1 MKKKE
6 RRVAYVFGIVVIAI
20 AAIVAYA
27 VISEKPPEW
36 QLDARVS
43 NSGHQDTTELMMNNT
58 WRIVWVVNKQSD
70 NMFIVAVYM
79 KNATGYSWLTDMSEE
94 DTNST
99 QGVLPLLHTGTFVI
113 RVIASDDTQWT
124 LFIEEL
130 KPS

>member
-99 QGVLPLLHTGTFVI
+99 QGVLPVLHTGTFVI